1 MNEGYSNAIIPA
13 KEFDRYGSQRD
24 DYANGRELMITV
36 TLAEYRELVEFKAKH
51 ENENSK
57 LRLEGYEKDRKIDAL
72 QKKIDA
78 YKELFNKQEE

>member
-1 MNEGYSNAIIPA
+1 MNEGYSNAIIPT

-57 LRLEGYEKDRKIDAL
+57 LRLEGYDAL

-78 YKELFNKQEE
+78 YKELFNKQEDDSWSP

>member
-1 MNEGYSNAIIPA
+1 MSDIKP
-13 KEFDRYGSQRD
+13 KEFSDYGDQRN
-24 DYANGRELMITV
+24 DYANGEELMVEI